1 MYAEIWSILDFLG
14 PPGVSSRLLGSH
26 PSTSSVCAV
35 YVCTCVYT
43 HIHPHTLPFPLKI
56 EMTQTTPLSFLLSKI
71 IPHAK
76 CSYRTVGPPHPRS
89 PNAKQTN
96 CTCISARAHPVTS
109 VLANVYADVHNTRLT
124 HAWCPKHRS
133 LCVYT
138 FRKNACAL
146 VHERICNGEEA
157 SLP

>member
-1 MYAEIWSILDFLG
+1 MSNPDTWAHMQVPHLY
-14 PPGVSSRLLGSH
+14 
-26 PSTSSVCAV
+26 SVR
-35 YVCTCVYT
+35 VCVRVYT
-43 HIHPHTLPFPLKI
+43 HIHPRTLQPALKI
-56 EMTQTTPLSFLLSKI
+56 EKTQTTPLSFLLSKI

-133 LCVYT
+133 LCVHT

-146 VHERICNGEEA
+146 VHERICNGAEA